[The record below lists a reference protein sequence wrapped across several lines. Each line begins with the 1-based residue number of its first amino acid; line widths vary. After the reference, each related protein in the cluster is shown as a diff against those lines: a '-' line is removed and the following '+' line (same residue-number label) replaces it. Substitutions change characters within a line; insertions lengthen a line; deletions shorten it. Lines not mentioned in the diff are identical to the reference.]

1 MSSSSATAP
10 DPSTLPLELPVDLE
24 ADNPLWQF
32 ALMLWQQ
39 PKVEASCLALQA
51 QGWSVTR
58 LLCAAWLSVRGR
70 AFTGAEDATVTEW
83 RRRVTGALRSARKTL
98 PTDLA
103 PYRKLRSGL
112 AALELEAEQIE
123 LALAWKTLMTD
134 NPDHADMQG
143 SDTLIH
149 TNLAA
154 AAPGSSVEQR
164 ALPLIHTLA
173 GALAQLSMGDH
184 KP

>member
-1 MSSSSATAP
+1 MSTHSATAP
-10 DPSTLPLELPVDLE
+10 DSSTLPLDAPADLE
-24 ADNPLWQF
+24 TDNPLWRF
-32 ALMLWQQ
+32 ALAFWQQ
-39 PKVEASCLALQA
+39 PEVEDSCLALQA

-58 LLCAAWLSVRGR
+58 LLCAAWLSLRGK
-70 AFTGAEDATVTEW
+70 AYTGAEDATVTEW

-98 PTDLA
+98 PANLV
-103 PYRKLRSGL
+103 PYRGLRSGL

-123 LALAWKTLMTD
+123 LALAWKALTTD

-143 SDTLIH
+143 SDTLIR
-149 TNLAA
+149 TNLTA
-154 AAPGSSVEQR
+154 AAPASPVEQR
-164 ALPLIHTLA
+164 ALPMIHTLA

>member
-1 MSSSSATAP
+1 MSTRSATAP
-10 DPSTLPLELPVDLE
+10 DPSTLPLDAPADLQT
-24 ADNPLWQF
+24 DNPLWQF
-32 ALMLWQQ
+32 ALIFWQQ
-39 PKVEASCLALQA
+39 PEVEDSCLALQA

-58 LLCAAWLSVRGR
+58 VLCAAWLSLHGQ
-70 AFTGAEDATVTEW
+70 AFAGAEDATVTEW
-83 RRRVTGALRSARKTL
+83 RRRVTGALRAARKTL
-98 PTDLA
+98 PADLA
-103 PYRKLRSGL
+103 PYQGLRSGL

-123 LALAWKTLMTD
+123 LALAWRTLETD

-143 SDTLIH
+143 SDTLIR
-149 TNLAA
+149 TNLTA
-154 AAPGSSVEQR
+154 AAPASQVEQR